1 MYTKENSKGP
11 GRGRQNVKG
20 TEKGSID
27 VMLKSL
33 FSSQLYARKKPF
45 SPGGKIIWACM
56 FKIRN
61 IRCTLA
67 KKYFIGILYK
77 LMPVWILHDKLSHG
91 QIVVNKVVFWT
102 KYFDS

>member
-1 MYTKENSKGP
+1 MGMELGKEGENVYKGEFE

-33 FSSQLYARKKPF
+33 FSSQLYARKKDLF
-45 SPGGKIIWACM
+45 LRGAKLYGACM

-61 IRCTLA
+61 IR
-67 KKYFIGILYK
+67 
-77 LMPVWILHDKLSHG
+77 LH
-91 QIVVNKVVFWT
+91 
-102 KYFDS
+102 